1 MAELRHSSS
10 AGSRS
15 SSSPLR
21 VGDED
26 SSSPHVHDHSPNG
39 GDDEDGRPRHRPIWS
54 VSGFH
59 SLFPF
64 LGDDLRVSPQKNKIS
79 LLLILILA
87 VASLIS
93 VYGIV
98 NHLVS
103 LFLSIYGIEIIRAF
117 WYMFK
122 LLNRFGIV
130 NTFSLC
136 LLQNAPYLCKKDGIV
151 LNCPHV
157 SVSNFGLYFVKGVR
171 VFVSFCR

>member
-59 SLFPF
+59 SLLPF

-87 VASLIS
+87 VVSLIS

-103 LFLSIYGIEIIRAF
+103 LYESRSSPLKDSCFI
-117 WYMFK
+117 
-122 LLNRFGIV
+122 
-130 NTFSLC
+130 NTYLYVDC
-136 LLQNAPYLCKKDGIV
+136 LQNAPYLCKKDGIV

-157 SVSNFGLYFVKGVR
+157 SVSTLVC
-171 VFVSFCR
+171 VFLSKA